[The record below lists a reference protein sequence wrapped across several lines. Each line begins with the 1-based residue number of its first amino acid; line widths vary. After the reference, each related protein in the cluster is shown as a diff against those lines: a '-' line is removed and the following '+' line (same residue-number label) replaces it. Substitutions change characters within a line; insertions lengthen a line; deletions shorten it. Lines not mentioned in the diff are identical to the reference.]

1 MSAMV
6 MGLGPSGPGFCGW
19 CLQPLVAALGGS
31 GVGCVVG
38 EGVSAGPVVVVVGC
52 PGRLPLRSAR
62 RRPWLGPLRS
72 AADGCVVQVL
82 TPRGV
87 VGCVGL
93 CWWQL
98 VVGSGWWRVGRPVGG
113 DGGEG
118 FQAGLLVLHRWALR
132 SRTSGVRV
140 RDSGDGWGR
149 GPASTAFCSAPVHD
163 CCGWVRCAQL
173 RMVTAC
179 RYSPTEWC
187 CWESWLRLVRPGFR
201 VGGRTSCR

>member
-1 MSAMV
+1 MWAKGCLPDRLLWWWAAPAGFHCVLLGAVRGWVRCARLRMV
-6 MGLGPSGPGFCGW
+6 ALCRCSPLG
-19 CLQPLVAALGGS
+19 
-31 GVGCVVG
+31 
-38 EGVSAGPVVVVVGC
+38 
-52 PGRLPLRSAR
+52 
-62 RRPWLGPLRS
+62 
-72 AADGCVVQVL
+72 
-82 TPRGV
+82 GV

-113 DGGEG
+113 DGGAG
-118 FQAGLLVLHRWALR
+118 FQAGLLVLHRWVLR

-140 RDSGDGWGR
+140 HDSGDGWGR

-173 RMVTAC
+173 RMATAC
-179 RYSPTEWC
+179 RYSPSGWC
-187 CWESWLRLVRPGFR
+187 CWEGRLRLVRPEFR

>member
-1 MSAMV
+1 MSAIL

-82 TPRGV
+82 TPRWCRWVCGFV
-87 VGCVGL
+87 LVAAR
-93 CWWQL
+93 CWQ
-98 VVGSGWWRVGRPVGG
+98 
-113 DGGEG
+113 
-118 FQAGLLVLHRWALR
+118 
-132 SRTSGVRV
+132 
-140 RDSGDGWGR
+140 
-149 GPASTAFCSAPVHD
+149 
-163 CCGWVRCAQL
+163 
-173 RMVTAC
+173 
-179 RYSPTEWC
+179 
-187 CWESWLRLVRPGFR
+187 RLVAGWR
-201 VGGRTSCR
+201 